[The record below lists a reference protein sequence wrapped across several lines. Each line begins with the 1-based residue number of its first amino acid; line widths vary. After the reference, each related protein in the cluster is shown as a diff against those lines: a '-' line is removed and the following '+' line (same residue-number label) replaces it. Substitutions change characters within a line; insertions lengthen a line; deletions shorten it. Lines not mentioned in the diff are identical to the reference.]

1 MRRLTGDKHL
11 THGFA
16 TTWRGYDLDPKTRAL
31 LEYAHKLTTEPSMIE
46 DSDVETL
53 RAVGWDDRG
62 IYEATALVA
71 LFNLTGR
78 MEAASGMPPDEVPLG
93 SRLAEA
99 RAEAT
104 KRQRRR
110 IL

>member
-1 MRRLTGDKHL
+1 MRRLIGDEHL
-11 THGFA
+11 TLEFA
-16 TTWRGYDLDPKTRAL
+16 TTWRQYDLDAKTRAL
-31 LEYAHKLTTEPSMIE
+31 LEYAHKLTTGPSALQ

-53 RAVGWDDRG
+53 RSAGWDDRG

-93 SRLAEA
+93 SRFAEA
-99 RAEAT
+99 RSEPT
-104 KRQRRR
+104 KR
-110 IL
+110 